1 MAHRQLSFVALSLL
15 ALGATWFEPQAQG
28 PYAPLGAGVRR
39 FAEVNDARTARVSSW
54 DQTGEIKTVS
64 R

>member
-15 ALGATWFEPQAQG
+15 ALGATGFEPQAQD

-39 FAEVNDARTARVSSW
+39 FAEVNDARIGQSIQLGSNR
-54 DQTGEIKTVS
+54 GK
-64 R
+64 